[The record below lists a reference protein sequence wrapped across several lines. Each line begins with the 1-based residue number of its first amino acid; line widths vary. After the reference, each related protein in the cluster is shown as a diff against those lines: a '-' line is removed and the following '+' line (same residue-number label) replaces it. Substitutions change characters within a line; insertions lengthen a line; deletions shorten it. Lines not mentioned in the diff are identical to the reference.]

1 MYPDNGFNMGRAA
14 EITRD
19 EVKFYK
25 YIERLRI
32 RFGGLFLQLLRV
44 QCILRGVLTEED
56 WNEISPDIE
65 LEFNRDSYFTEL
77 KENEILTNRLQM
89 LGAIQPLIG
98 SYFSNNYVKK
108 NILRMSDEE
117 IIKMDAEITMETQQ
131 LPQAQPQQDI
141 QG

>member
-1 MYPDNGFNMGRAA
+1 MGRAA

-25 YIERLRI
+25 YIERLRT
-32 RFGGLFLQLLRV
+32 RFSSIFLQLLRV
-44 QCILRGVLTEED
+44 QCILKGVLTEDD
-56 WNEISPDIE
+56 WNEITPDIQ
-65 LEFNRDSYFTEL
+65 LDFNRDSYFTEL
-77 KENEILTNRLQM
+77 KENEILSNRLQM

-98 SYFSNNYVKK
+98 TYFSNNYVKK

-117 IIKMDAEITMETQQ
+117 IIKMDTEIGIEMQQMPQSQ
-131 LPQAQPQQDI
+131 LPSQDI